1 VIIAI
6 QTKGDVLMEF
16 AAFPQ
21 GDWSAFSQLN
31 KIVADID
38 EKCLKIIS
46 KLQEAFEHDSM
57 IGANVCS
64 IDITKGI
71 HELALIKSPVG
82 NGRILRGWSRSARDL
97 QGTLIIQREQF
108 DKYDQ
113 RYWETVWGITV
124 PRYEDAY
131 SGIEAN
137 PLRLN
142 LDGFSGNPRNIAF
155 AAAMSILAGLVDGPQ
170 QTTAQ

>member
-1 VIIAI
+1 
-6 QTKGDVLMEF
+6 MEF

-21 GDWSAFSQLN
+21 GDWSAFCQLSQS
-31 KIVADID
+31 VADID
-38 EKCLKIIS
+38 KKCLAIVE
-46 KLQEAFEHDSM
+46 KLKEAFEGDSM

-82 NGRILRGWSRSARDL
+82 NGRVVRGWLRSAREL
-97 QGTLIIQREQF
+97 QGTLIFQRDQF

-124 PRYEDAY
+124 PRCEDAY
-131 SGIEAN
+131 SGNGAN
-137 PLRLN
+137 ALRLD
-142 LDGFSGNPRNIAF
+142 LDGVSGNPGNTAF
-155 AAAMSILAGLVDGPQ
+155 AAAMSILSGIVGGPQ